1 MATYSI
7 ALPGQLL
14 GPANKYRPGPGVHLH
29 EANLYSSLLG
39 AVTVSQP
46 PSSSTTST
54 SSTPAIKGPPKRQ
67 NKLSAALQQQQQQSH
82 GGGAQLP
89 TISVSRRA
97 AGGRRQREVLP
108 QVGNS
113 VLCRVTRITPR
124 QAVVAILV
132 CGETVLEAEWQGV
145 IRVQDVR
152 ATEKDRVKIY
162 ESFRP
167 GDIVRASVVCISVL
181 LSLCLSH
188 APSYL
193 LKGHCQA
200 NQVDGTC
207 ADGLVYRSHSATR
220 PTTIFPRRAT
230 SLASSWRSARRATLC
245 TRCLGKSTRTRRRG

>member
-1 MATYSI
+1 MATSSV

-14 GPANKYRPGPGVHLH
+14 GPASQYRPGPGVHLH

-39 AVTVSQP
+39 AVSITQSGP
-46 PSSSTTST
+46 NSNTTST
-54 SSTPAIKGPPKRQ
+54 SSSSSTPAAAIRGPPKRP
-67 NKLSAALQQQQQQSH
+67 NKLSAALQQQQSH
-82 GGGAQLP
+82 SASTSELP
-89 TISVSRRA
+89 TISVSRGA
-97 AGGRRQREVLP
+97 AGGRQRQREVLP

-167 GDIVRASVVCISVL
+167 GDIVRASVVCITL
-181 LSLCLSH
+181 L
-188 APSYL
+188 L
-193 LKGHCQA
+193 LLFSSKEVVGGCWIYRGDGDFCA
-200 NQVDGTC
+200 NG
-207 ADGLVYRSHSATR
+207 AGAL
-220 PTTIFPRRAT
+220 
-230 SLASSWRSARRATLC
+230 
-245 TRCLGKSTRTRRRG
+245 